1 MKERFMVRR
10 VFYGFHYK
18 PDNWRVMQI
27 KNIGAIE
34 GSRLL
39 NSNEWE
45 SIKRGGDQAI
55 KRWIDEE
62 MNGTSCLVVL
72 IGQDTANRRWVN
84 YEITKAWNEGK
95 GVVGVYI
102 NTLKDQNNRQS
113 LKGQNPFYYI
123 KLENG
128 VPLAFVAKAYE
139 PNFPESKD
147 AFNYISNNLQA
158 MVEEAI
164 SIRNNYRI

>member
-1 MKERFMVRR
+1 MVRR
-10 VFYGFHYK
+10 VFYSFHYEFGVG
-18 PDNWRVMQI
+18 RVMQI

-72 IGQDTANRRWVN
+72 IGQNTAKAAGRVN

-102 NTLKDQNNRQS
+102 NKLADKNNTHR
-113 LKGQNPFYYI
+113 
-123 KLENG
+123 
-128 VPLAFVAKAYE
+128 
-139 PNFPESKD
+139 
-147 AFNYISNNLQA
+147 
-158 MVEEAI
+158 
-164 SIRNNYRI
+164 